1 MQADAPIQMLW
12 IGNQLS
18 PIEQLCMKSFLY
30 HGHQVDLF
38 AYSDINGVPSDVTIR
53 DASEI
58 IEPSKVFKHRNSY
71 AAFVD
76 LFRWALLG
84 KRGGYYC
91 DTDVLCL
98 KPFEFDESIVI
109 GTENKDF
116 LTTCVL
122 GFDNSPLA
130 NQFADDMLYEAL
142 HPLEWRSW
150 DSMEIKRKKLFY
162 RFSPKKYNAVG
173 WGYTS
178 GPIGLNNVYY
188 HKGYD
193 FALQDVSKFCH
204 VSYGDWRKFI
214 EPNALSFED
223 FPEMSMAAHLW
234 NEMWSRGGIDKYSK
248 FDKDSFIGKAM
259 DKYL

>member
-1 MQADAPIQMLW
+1 MQADAT
-12 IGNQLS
+12 NS
-18 PIEQLCMKSFLY
+18 NV
-30 HGHQVDLF
+30 VDREPVKYPSNIMYEIIFYIMGIKLIYF

-71 AAFVD
+71 AAFAD

-98 KPFEFDESIVI
+98 KPFEFSESIVI
-109 GTENKDF
+109 GTEDTDF
-116 LTTCVL
+116 LTTSVL
-122 GFDNSPLA
+122 GFDGTSLA

-142 HPLEWRSW
+142 NPLEWRSW
-150 DSMEIKRKKLFY
+150 DSFKIKKKKFLY
-162 RFSPKKYNAVG
+162 RLSPKKHNAVG

-204 VSYGDWRKFI
+204 VSYWGTG
-214 EPNALSFED
+214 E
-223 FPEMSMAAHLW
+223 
-234 NEMWSRGGIDKYSK
+234 
-248 FDKDSFIGKAM
+248 SFIGTKCII
-259 DKYL
+259 L